1 MADDAIEALA
11 PPAPGLGV
19 LSAALDAHFRGA
31 MRQTASGVTVIATDG
46 RAGREGVTVSTFCS
60 LSLEPP
66 SVIACI
72 SRTSRCLPVLMENGA
87 FVANVLAE
95 DQSDVASAF
104 AGHID
109 VPRQARFESGRWSTL
124 VTGSPVLER
133 AVASFDC
140 RLATS
145 FDFGSHRIVIGV
157 IADVVQRP
165 EARPLLF
172 SDRRFRRMEG

>member
-72 SRTSRCLPVLMENGA
+72 SRTSRALPVLMENGA
-87 FVANVLAE
+87 FVANVLGE
-95 DQSDVASAF
+95 DQGVNAETF
-104 AGHID
+104 AGQIGG
-109 VPRQARFESGRWSTL
+109 PREARSGDGTWSTL
-124 VTGSPVLER
+124 VTGSPVLEW

-157 IADVVQRP
+157 IADVVQH
-165 EARPLLF
+165 EDMRPLLY
-172 SDRRFRRMEG
+172 SDRRFRRLEG